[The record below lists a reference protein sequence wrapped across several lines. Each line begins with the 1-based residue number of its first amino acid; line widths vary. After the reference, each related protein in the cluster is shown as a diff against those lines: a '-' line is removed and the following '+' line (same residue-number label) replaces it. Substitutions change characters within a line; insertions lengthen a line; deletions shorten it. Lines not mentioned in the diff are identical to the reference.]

1 MLLRNG
7 QDHLLPDEGTALKPG
22 DRLLFAGAVDAEA
35 LQSRMLDDDVLI
47 DYARTG
53 VERPRTWLGH
63 WLQRGT
69 PTMSSVAAARQTE
82 VRG

>member
-1 MLLRNG
+1 M
-7 QDHLLPDEGTALKPG
+7 
-22 DRLLFAGAVDAEA
+22 DAEV

-69 PTMSSVAAARQTE
+69 PTMSSGAAATQTE